1 MENINTEIINSII
14 AEMQE
19 KNPSWSNYSYKII
32 ASSSVDRS
40 WSIDQRD
47 LNQQNVVR
55 GNTVHL
61 LDFGKKIEEVF
72 KNLNR
77 KEKLNVLEFLFENK
91 SLIEVRTN
99 WDQSVH
105 DEFEQYLPKSHKGKI
120 KAWYLPTDT
129 DELANEI
136 IKDEMQLPKKEVQ
149 FDTNNLNIDK
159 AFFELN
165 KIVSYPNDKLW
176 DGGFYSIS
184 NTGNSL
190 SGTNSLY
197 LFDNLED
204 KTNHQATQVDYKIV
218 LNDDIKTLFNFVVRY
233 YETEN
238 HSVPFDS
245 IFVTVQNDG
254 RYVVN
259 FEFEG
264 EEVSPAAPPMPET
277 LTADYLCEN
286 LYNCLIDN
294 APDNFLWAWEI
305 IKREKVVG
313 GSSNIE
319 GTFYY
324 SLNTDKSNPQKLEP
338 GEYIFMFNVTEQLF
352 DNFIDKDLKN
362 WTEVKLVFS
371 NQGKYEF
378 EVLKRS

>member
-120 KAWYLPTDT
+120 KAWYLPTDQ
-129 DELANEI
+129 LPNEI

-149 FDTNNLNIDK
+149 FYTNNLNIDK

-165 KIVSYPNDKLW
+165 KIVSYPNDTLW

-184 NTGNSL
+184 NTGNTL
-190 SGTNSLY
+190 SGTSSLY

-204 KTNHQATQVDYKIV
+204 KINHQATQVDYKLV
-218 LNDDIKTLFNFVVRY
+218 LNDDIKTLFNFIVRY
-233 YETEN
+233 YKTEN

>member
-120 KAWYLPTDT
+120 KAWYLPTD
-129 DELANEI
+129 ELANEI

-204 KTNHQATQVDYKIV
+204 KINHQATQVDYKLV
-218 LNDDIKTLFNFVVRY
+218 LNDDIKTLFNFIVRY
-233 YETEN
+233 YKTEN